1 MALKLDMSKAYDHIE
16 LGYLKVVMNRMG
28 FAEKWISLVMHC
40 VSSVSYSIIHGN
52 QTIEPIL
59 PSRGIRQGD
68 LLSTYL
74 FIICAEG
81 FSSLIQKFK
90 DNRILQASL
99 GAAESVLTL
108 LHTYE
113 EASGQKVNVSKSS
126 VFFSTSVEAAL
137 RAQICTNLGMAE
149 ALDGSLYLGL
159 PNIVGRNKNVI
170 LGFIKNNII
179 NQINRWE
186 ALVSALD
193 YRLYFCDYRRDVGNA
208 IRVMTSLMYKL
219 NQIFVKRGKFRL
231 TIFPGSVDHAFVVA
245 LIVIFLHG

>member
-1 MALKLDMSKAYDHIE
+1 MALLKRKQKGKKGFMALKLDMSKAYDHIE

-40 VSSVSYSIIHGN
+40 VSSVSYSIIH
-52 QTIEPIL
+52 
-59 PSRGIRQGD
+59 
-68 LLSTYL
+68 
-74 FIICAEG
+74 
-81 FSSLIQKFK
+81 
-90 DNRILQASL
+90 ASL

-186 ALVSALD
+186 AGAYSEIALSVSSL
-193 YRLYFCDYRRDVGNA
+193 RLSSQFS
-208 IRVMTSLMYKL
+208 SL
-219 NQIFVKRGKFRL
+219 I
-231 TIFPGSVDHAFVVA
+231 H
-245 LIVIFLHG
+245 